1 MEFEV
6 WHVWLIL
13 AIILF
18 IIEIFVPTFIAACLG
33 FSCVVAGIYS
43 MVGLSLEAQLAIFS
57 IVTLIAFFGARPFFL
72 KYAHRKSGTVRTNVG
87 ALIGKQG
94 LVIRTIEN
102 AKNEGRVSV
111 EGEDWR
117 GVSYNNEIIQEGMP
131 IEVVEVNSTI
141 LKVKPLNT

>member
-18 IIEIFVPTFIAACLG
+18 IVEIFIPTLLAACLG
-33 FSCVVAGIYS
+33 FGCVIAGIFAIA
-43 MVGLSLEAQLAIFS
+43 GLNIETQLIGFS
-57 IVTLIAFFGARPFFL
+57 IATLAAFFGARPFFM
-72 KYAHRKSGTVRTNVG
+72 KYADKRSNKIKTNVD
-87 ALIGKQG
+87 ALVGQQG
-94 LVIRTIEN
+94 YVIQTIEN

-111 EGEDWR
+111 GGEDWR
-117 GVSYNNEIIQEGMP
+117 GISHNNEIIREGNR

>member
-18 IIEIFVPTFIAACLG
+18 IIEIFVPTLLAACLG
-33 FSCVVAGIYS
+33 FGCVVAGI
-43 MVGLSLEAQLAIFS
+43 FS
-57 IVTLIAFFGARPFFL
+57 IMGLGIEIQLLGFSIATLIAFFAARPFFL
-72 KYAHRKSGTVRTNVG
+72 KYAHKNSKKVRTNVD
-87 ALIGKQG
+87 ALLGKHGYVLQ
-94 LVIRTIEN
+94 TIEN

-111 EGEDWR
+111 GGEDWR
-117 GVSYNNEIIQEGMP
+117 GISYNNEIIHEGMR